1 MILLL
6 VIASW
11 ILVLSLVAGLC
22 GAARVGD
29 LAQLAHT
36 SAAGGWARTEPPTWE
51 PLEHLEIS
59 THANLRPVR
68 TAEQSAS
75 LLHSDGVAA

>member
-6 VIASW
+6 VIAAW

-29 LAQLAHT
+29 LAQVAH
-36 SAAGGWARTEPPTWE
+36 SPAASGWARTEPPKWE
-51 PLEHLEIS
+51 PLEHREIS
-59 THANLRPVR
+59 AHANLRPAR
-68 TAEQSAS
+68 PAEQGAS

>member
-6 VIASW
+6 VIATW
-11 ILVLSLVAGLC
+11 ILVLSLVVGLC
-22 GAARVGD
+22 GAARAGD
-29 LAQLAHT
+29 LAQFAHQ
-36 SAAGGWARTEPPTWE
+36 SAAGGWSRTEPPKWE

-59 THANLRPVR
+59 AHANLRPGR
-68 TAEQSAS
+68 TAEQGAS

>member
-6 VIASW
+6 VIAAW

-22 GAARVGD
+22 GAARMGD
-29 LAQLAHT
+29 LAQLAHP
-36 SAAGGWARTEPPTWE
+36 SAAGGWASAEPATWE
-51 PLEHLEIS
+51 PLVHLEIS
-59 THANLRPVR
+59 ARASVRPVR
-68 TAEQSAS
+68 TSEQGAP